1 MNPTTTKL
9 LATLEILNSGKTFFW
24 DATQGEFN
32 LWNLMINQG
41 FVNPTDVELV
51 FEHWQNIET
60 WGTPTNQALNDY
72 EYAPPR
78 AERKENNWNEEIE
91 NQRREYYQEL
101 QQLLKTNLYNIQA
114 YNLRVPKSTD
124 NYFEWDHPDFSV
136 SIIVAQTKDNRWFCL
151 APTVPNQVDYSWN
164 RKTTIQNQPTQAPN
178 AEIQTILTNLTP
190 IENYGYYDGGYR
202 ETYQH
207 HIVSAIG
214 DSREEVFATALQAAN
229 MVLIEDLTT
238 YNSNDCHNTPELHQF
253 MKQNLQST
261 IRYNIGFWDI
271 GYTYEIGQTPAG
283 DWIGTTSEYE
293 FEYNP

>member
-41 FVNPTDVELV
+41 FVSPTDIELV

-78 AERKENNWNEEIE
+78 AERKENDWNEEIE

-101 QQLLKTNLYNIQA
+101 QQLLKTNLYSIQA
-114 YNLRVPKSTD
+114 YNLRVPTTD

-136 SIIVAQTKDNRWFCL
+136 SIIVGETKDNRWFCV
-151 APTVPNQVDYSWN
+151 APTVPNQVNYSRN
-164 RKTTIQNQPTQAPN
+164 KQTLKNQPIQAPD

-190 IENYGYYDGGYR
+190 IENYGYYYGGYR

-207 HIVSAIG
+207 RIVSAMG
-214 DSREEVFATALQAAN
+214 ESKEEIIAIALQSAN
-229 MVLIEDLTT
+229 MVTVESVNVEYSSNYSNSRKLT
-238 YNSNDCHNTPELHQF
+238 QF
-253 MKQNLQST
+253 MNKCLRSPT
-261 IRYNIGFWDI
+261 EYNIGFWDI
-271 GYTYEIGQTPAG
+271 GYTYEVGQTPAG
-283 DWIGTTSEYE
+283 DWIGITSRCE